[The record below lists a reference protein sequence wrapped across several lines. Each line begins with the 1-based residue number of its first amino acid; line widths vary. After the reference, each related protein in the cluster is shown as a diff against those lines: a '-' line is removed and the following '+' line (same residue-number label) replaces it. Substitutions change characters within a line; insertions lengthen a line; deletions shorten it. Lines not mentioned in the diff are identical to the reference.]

1 MFNLEEFVDNP
12 SVGALTTLQKK
23 EWISLA
29 TAYQLEPRPNLTK
42 TQLQRLVLEHFMEEE
57 ILDRDEVRG
66 QFSLS
71 SGDTEEARLNLERER
86 VKLEI
91 LREQNKAKEL
101 SNINN
106 ISDRYVPR
114 FDEGQPE
121 TFFSQFEKN
130 AAIYRWPQGTWAV
143 LLSNVF
149 TGEAQRAY
157 AGLSVNESL
166 DYPTV
171 KSTILRV
178 YKRVPAY
185 YRKIFRTSQKR
196 ANQTCVE
203 FYREKLAQC
212 QRWVDSAQVE
222 DNYRKLLELIV
233 YEEVKSCMPDQLQS
247 YLEGLGIHDLEAAG
261 PASDHYL
268 LTYPHV
274 NFRNKLPLAQSSH
287 KVNPYPSGPKEPAAL
302 SPLQGRPRFAPVS
315 SGESTNRE
323 TRSAGYS
330 QFKPSSNSL
339 SCSYCKKG
347 NHTVDR
353 CFLVNLCAY
362 CKKSGHLRDHC
373 PKLAQNPTRS
383 SSALLVGM
391 TRGTVVESV
400 TLAGE
405 IPVEGYEKTKSQ
417 DAFEMHPS
425 YKPYCFSGSVSP
437 DDSLQLSHPVTIL
450 RDSGSVRTFV
460 LREAISSFPQ
470 CQTGH
475 SLVVRGLFSKGEVPL
490 CKIFLQSAV
499 MTGYVSAGIVNEL
512 PVAGVS
518 MILGNDVAGSSM
530 FPHSPSV
537 SPNCA
542 SPEQE
547 PSEVSPACVVTRS
560 HSRRLVK
567 DSFSVPQVA
576 NPPPENIVSDS
587 PTPEFALDEFFNNAS
602 QESNVPDQ
610 TSSSEPVIRSIADMA
625 VTRTT
630 LIAEQA
636 KDPNL
641 KKCFDHACLVVTSSP
656 DVEES
661 DITRCSHLV
670 EPNDHEEERANA
682 VVEPVLH
689 NSQVLKNPGEN
700 LTHLQEEQA
709 ASIVHLLQ
717 EHVALFSDSPSLCPL
732 LRHDVDVQDSHP
744 EGEDQVLHPVAF
756 FSYKLKTYQ
765 RSYATIEKEA
775 LALLMS
781 LEHFKV
787 YVGQSPVTV
796 YTDHNPLVFLERM
809 KLNNQRL
816 LCWSITLQPYN
827 LVIRHI
833 KGTDNLIADALS
845 RA

>member
-23 EWISLA
+23 EWIRLA

-121 TFFSQFEKN
+121 IFFSQFEKN
-130 AAIYRWPQGTWAV
+130 AAIHRWPQGTWAI

-274 NFRNKLPLAQSSH
+274 NFRNKLPLAQFSH
-287 KVNPYPSGPKEPAAL
+287 NVNPYPSGPREPAAL

-405 IPVEGYEKTKSQ
+405 IPVVGYEKTKSQ
-417 DAFEMHPS
+417 DALEMHPS
-425 YKPYCFSGSVSP
+425 YKPYCFLGSVSP

-475 SLVVRGLFSKGEVPL
+475 SLVVRGLFSK
-490 CKIFLQSAV
+490 
-499 MTGYVSAGIVNEL
+499 
-512 PVAGVS
+512 
-518 MILGNDVAGSSM
+518 
-530 FPHSPSV
+530 
-537 SPNCA
+537 
-542 SPEQE
+542 EQE

-641 KKCFDHACLVVTSSP
+641 KKCFDHASKFCGPYKVLKKESSVNYLISTPDRRKKTRLVHINLLKEYKSRDVAVTELTAESQCLVVTSSP

-744 EGEDQVLHPVAF
+744 VRQPPYRLNA
-756 FSYKLKTYQ
+756 
-765 RSYATIEKEA
+765 EK
-775 LALLMS
+775 
-781 LEHFKV
+781 
-787 YVGQSPVTV
+787 
-796 YTDHNPLVFLERM
+796 R
-809 KLNNQRL
+809 
-816 LCWSITLQPYN
+816 
-827 LVIRHI
+827 
-833 KGTDNLIADALS
+833 
-845 RA
+845 

>member
-42 TQLQRLVLEHFMEEE
+42 TQLQR
-57 ILDRDEVRG
+57 
-66 QFSLS
+66 
-71 SGDTEEARLNLERER
+71 
-86 VKLEI
+86 
-91 LREQNKAKEL
+91 
-101 SNINN
+101 
-106 ISDRYVPR
+106 YVPR

-130 AAIYRWPQGTWAV
+130 AAIHRWPQGTWAV

-185 YRKIFRTSQKR
+185 YRKIFQTSQKR

-287 KVNPYPSGPKEPAAL
+287 KVNPYPSGPREPAAL

-315 SGESTNRE
+315 S
-323 TRSAGYS
+323 
-330 QFKPSSNSL
+330 
-339 SCSYCKKG
+339 
-347 NHTVDR
+347 
-353 CFLVNLCAY
+353 
-362 CKKSGHLRDHC
+362 
-373 PKLAQNPTRS
+373 
-383 SSALLVGM
+383 
-391 TRGTVVESV
+391 
-400 TLAGE
+400 AGE
-405 IPVEGYEKTKSQ
+405 IPVEGYEKIKSQ
-417 DAFEMHPS
+417 DALEMHPS
-425 YKPYCFSGSVSP
+425 YKPYCFLGSVSP

-641 KKCFDHACLVVTSSP
+641 KKCFDHASKFCGPYKVLKKESSVNYLISTPDRRKKTRLVHINLLKEYKSRDVAVTELTAESQCLVVTSSP

-744 EGEDQVLHPVAF
+744 VRQPPYRLNA
-756 FSYKLKTYQ
+756 
-765 RSYATIEKEA
+765 EK
-775 LALLMS
+775 
-781 LEHFKV
+781 
-787 YVGQSPVTV
+787 
-796 YTDHNPLVFLERM
+796 R
-809 KLNNQRL
+809 
-816 LCWSITLQPYN
+816 
-827 LVIRHI
+827 
-833 KGTDNLIADALS
+833 
-845 RA
+845 

>member
-23 EWISLA
+23 EWIRLA

-121 TFFSQFEKN
+121 IFFSQFEKN
-130 AAIYRWPQGTWAV
+130 AAIYRWPQGTWAI

-287 KVNPYPSGPKEPAAL
+287 KVNPYPSGPREPAAL

-417 DAFEMHPS
+417 DALEMHPS
-425 YKPYCFSGSVSP
+425 YKPYCFLGSVSP

-475 SLVVRGLFSKGEVPL
+475 SLVVRGLFSK
-490 CKIFLQSAV
+490 
-499 MTGYVSAGIVNEL
+499 
-512 PVAGVS
+512 
-518 MILGNDVAGSSM
+518 
-530 FPHSPSV
+530 
-537 SPNCA
+537 
-542 SPEQE
+542 EQE

-641 KKCFDHACLVVTSSP
+641 KKCFDHASKFCGPYKVLKKESSVNYLISTPDRRKKTRLVHINLLKEYKSRDVAVTELTAESQCLVVTSSP

-816 LCWSITLQPYN
+816 LRWSITLQPYN

>member
-91 LREQNKAKEL
+91 LREQNKAIEL

-130 AAIYRWPQGTWAV
+130 AAIHRWPQGTWAV

-212 QRWVDSAQVE
+212 QR
-222 DNYRKLLELIV
+222 
-233 YEEVKSCMPDQLQS
+233 
-247 YLEGLGIHDLEAAG
+247 
-261 PASDHYL
+261 
-268 LTYPHV
+268 
-274 NFRNKLPLAQSSH
+274 NKLPLAQSSH
-287 KVNPYPSGPKEPAAL
+287 KVNPYPSGPREPAAL

-323 TRSAGYS
+323 TRFAGYS

-353 CFLVNLCAY
+353 CFLVNVCAY

-405 IPVEGYEKTKSQ
+405 IPVVGYEKTKSQ
-417 DAFEMHPS
+417 DVLEMHPS

-542 SPEQE
+542 SPEHE

-560 HSRRLVK
+560 HSHRLVK
-567 DSFSVPQVA
+567 DSLSVPQVA

-641 KKCFDHACLVVTSSP
+641 KKCFDHASKFCGPYKVLKKESSVNYLISTPDRRKKTRLVHINLLKEYKSRDVVVTELTAESQCLVVTSSP

-689 NSQVLKNPGEN
+689 NSQVLKNPGEK

-732 LRHDVDVQDSHP
+732 LRHDVDVQDSR
-744 EGEDQVLHPVAF
+744 PVRQPPYRLNA
-756 FSYKLKTYQ
+756 
-765 RSYATIEKEA
+765 EKRE
-775 LALLMS
+775 
-781 LEHFKV
+781 
-787 YVGQSPVTV
+787 
-796 YTDHNPLVFLERM
+796 FLRNEV
-809 KLNNQRL
+809 QRL
-816 LCWSITLQPYN
+816 LKEGLIEPSLSPWASPVV
-827 LVIRHI
+827 LVP
-833 KGTDNLIADALS
+833 KTDGSMRILRSMDQNIFELKLRQILEGKAENVVNKRYEVLRVGNADRRLRSSTDDKTWQTTA
-845 RA
+845 

>member
-57 ILDRDEVRG
+57 ILDRDEVQG
-66 QFSLS
+66 QFSSS
-71 SGDTEEARLNLERER
+71 SGDTEEA
-86 VKLEI
+86 
-91 LREQNKAKEL
+91 
-101 SNINN
+101 
-106 ISDRYVPR
+106 
-114 FDEGQPE
+114 
-121 TFFSQFEKN
+121 
-130 AAIYRWPQGTWAV
+130 
-143 LLSNVF
+143 
-149 TGEAQRAY
+149 
-157 AGLSVNESL
+157 
-166 DYPTV
+166 
-171 KSTILRV
+171 
-178 YKRVPAY
+178 
-185 YRKIFRTSQKR
+185 
-196 ANQTCVE
+196 
-203 FYREKLAQC
+203 
-212 QRWVDSAQVE
+212 
-222 DNYRKLLELIV
+222 
-233 YEEVKSCMPDQLQS
+233 
-247 YLEGLGIHDLEAAG
+247 
-261 PASDHYL
+261 
-268 LTYPHV
+268 
-274 NFRNKLPLAQSSH
+274 RNKLPLAQSSH
-287 KVNPYPSGPKEPAAL
+287 KVNPYPSGPREPAAL

-315 SGESTNRE
+315 S
-323 TRSAGYS
+323 
-330 QFKPSSNSL
+330 
-339 SCSYCKKG
+339 
-347 NHTVDR
+347 
-353 CFLVNLCAY
+353 
-362 CKKSGHLRDHC
+362 
-373 PKLAQNPTRS
+373 
-383 SSALLVGM
+383 
-391 TRGTVVESV
+391 
-400 TLAGE
+400 
-405 IPVEGYEKTKSQ
+405 
-417 DAFEMHPS
+417 
-425 YKPYCFSGSVSP
+425 
-437 DDSLQLSHPVTIL
+437 VTIL

-610 TSSSEPVIRSIADMA
+610 TSLSEPVIRSIADMA

-636 KDPNL
+636 KDPNW
-641 KKCFDHACLVVTSSP
+641 KKCFDHASKFCGPYKVLKKESSVNYLISTPDRRKKTRLVHINLLKEYKSRDVAVTELTAESQCLVVTSSP

-744 EGEDQVLHPVAF
+744 VRQPPYRLNA
-756 FSYKLKTYQ
+756 
-765 RSYATIEKEA
+765 EK
-775 LALLMS
+775 
-781 LEHFKV
+781 
-787 YVGQSPVTV
+787 
-796 YTDHNPLVFLERM
+796 R
-809 KLNNQRL
+809 
-816 LCWSITLQPYN
+816 
-827 LVIRHI
+827 
-833 KGTDNLIADALS
+833 
-845 RA
+845 

>member
-66 QFSLS
+66 HFSLS

-130 AAIYRWPQGTWAV
+130 AAIHRWPPGTWAV

-196 ANQTCVE
+196 ANQTCGV
-203 FYREKLAQC
+203 L
-212 QRWVDSAQVE
+212 
-222 DNYRKLLELIV
+222 
-233 YEEVKSCMPDQLQS
+233 P
-247 YLEGLGIHDLEAAG
+247 
-261 PASDHYL
+261 
-268 LTYPHV
+268 
-274 NFRNKLPLAQSSH
+274 NKLPLAQSSH
-287 KVNPYPSGPKEPAAL
+287 KVNPYPSGPREPAAL

-405 IPVEGYEKTKSQ
+405 IPVVGYEKTKSQ
-417 DAFEMHPS
+417 DALEMHPS

-560 HSRRLVK
+560 HSRSLVK
-567 DSFSVPQVA
+567 DSFSVLQVA

-641 KKCFDHACLVVTSSP
+641 KKCFDHASKFCGPYKVLKKESSVNYLISTPDRRKKTRLVHINLLKEYKSRDVAVTELTAESQCLVVTSSP

-689 NSQVLKNPGEN
+689 NSQVLKNPGEK
-700 LTHLQEEQA
+700 LAHLQEEQA

-744 EGEDQVLHPVAF
+744 VRQPPYRLNAEKREFLRNEVQRLLKEGL
-756 FSYKLKTYQ
+756 
-765 RSYATIEKEA
+765 IEP
-775 LALLMS
+775 S
-781 LEHFKV
+781 LSPWA
-787 YVGQSPVTV
+787 SPVV
-796 YTDHNPLVFLERM
+796 LVPKTDGSMRISQSISVLGK

-816 LCWSITLQPYN
+816 LRWSLTLQPYN